1 MIHKIKYLFL
11 RSFICRHKALVAQHW
26 KCIICMEHTAKG
38 SPKILEKCR
47 LPLTASRC
55 VNKIITEMCVLEV
68 TPDGL
73 LMTEINP
80 EFTVEDVKAAT
91 AAPFAV
97 AENLK
102 SMID

>member
-1 MIHKIKYLFL
+1 
-11 RSFICRHKALVAQHW
+11 
-26 KCIICMEHTAKG
+26 
-38 SPKILEKCR
+38 
-47 LPLTASRC
+47 
-55 VNKIITEMCVLEV
+55 MCVLEV
-68 TPDGL
+68 TKDGL

-91 AAPFAV
+91 AAPIAV